1 MASGV
6 PRGLDPVGVRIA
18 LEGGK
23 HWGASDQARYDA
35 WARSRG
41 KSSPSPSSRG
51 GNPWPSNLDPN
62 LARQAL
68 QGGSSWGPNDQA
80 RYNALVRQRQQGN
93 SRPAPS
99 PSPRP
104 APRPAPSGGGGS
116 YGTRASNIPKG
127 LDPNLVR
134 QALGGGSS
142 WGPNDQARYNALVRQ
157 KQQGNRG
164 PSPSPSPSGG
174 GGGDYGTRA
183 RNIPS
188 GLNPTL
194 VRQALGGG
202 SSWGPNDQK
211 RYDALARQA
220 AQNNRGPSPAPSGG
234 GGGGGNPWPAGL
246 NPDLARQALEG
257 GKHWGESDQKRY
269 DALVKQQGG
278 GTFASTEGKPFTGG
292 GSSSSS
298 QGNLLSQSTMDEVS
312 AGIGTMFQG
321 QSWGNSLMQ
330 DLFTN
335 GGTEDDDG
343 RRAMRDAFQFD
354 VASKF
359 FNTQLGMA
367 QSEFN
372 LAQNKEGMSF
382 ANNLDRQTGQEAR
395 SHIHSLNMMQMDKQ
409 YQLNNQFAQHD
420 YNRGI
425 GMLAAQGEQLRKNYA
440 AEGEQNRL
448 NTITT
453 GEQMRQN
460 MAAQG
465 DQDRRTTVIQG
476 EQQRQNYAAQG
487 VEQRKNIAATGV
499 ENRLQA
505 ATEGE
510 QQRLNIGKTA
520 YEERSTMTHSDD
532 LMARREKRQNARARA
547 NVRDF

>member
-1 MASGV
+1 MAANV
-6 PRGLDPVGVRIA
+6 PRGLDPEGVRIA
-18 LEGGK
+18 LGGGK
-23 HWGASDQARYDA
+23 HWGPNDQARYDA

-41 KSSPSPSSRG
+41 KSSGGSR
-51 GNPWPSNLDPN
+51 GNPWPSHLDAN
-62 LARQAL
+62 LA
-68 QGGSSWGPNDQA
+68 
-80 RYNALVRQRQQGN
+80 
-93 SRPAPS
+93 
-99 PSPRP
+99 
-104 APRPAPSGGGGS
+104 
-116 YGTRASNIPKG
+116 
-127 LDPNLVR
+127 R

-157 KQQGNRG
+157 RQQNSRPSPSPSPASRGNPWPSNLDANLARQALGGGSSWGPNDQARYDALVRQRQQSSRG
-164 PSPSPSPSGG
+164 PSPSPSGG
-174 GGGDYGTRA
+174 GGGSYGTRA
-183 RNIPS
+183 KNIPS
-188 GLNPTL
+188 GLNPTW
-194 VRQALGGG
+194 VKQALGGG

-211 RYDALARQA
+211 RYDAIARQNG
-220 AQNNRGPSPAPSGG
+220 QSNSGPSPSPSS
-234 GGGGGNPWPAGL
+234 GGGGNPWPSGL
-246 NPDLARQALEG
+246 DPNLARQALGG
-257 GKHWGESDQKRY
+257 GKHWGSSDQARY

-278 GTFASTEGKPFTGG
+278 TGTNPTSPSPSP
-292 GSSSSS
+292 SSGS
-298 QGNLLSQSTMDEVS
+298 QGNLLSQSTMNEVS
-312 AGIGTMFQG
+312 QGIGTMFQG

-382 ANNLDRQTGQEAR
+382 ANNLDRQTGQESRA
-395 SHIHSLNMMQMDKQ
+395 HIHSLNMMQMDKQ

-425 GMLAAQGEQLRKNYA
+425 GMLAAQGEQVRKNYA

-453 GEQMRQN
+453 GEQLRQN

-465 DQDRRTTVIQG
+465 DQDRRTTVVQG
-476 EQQRQNYAAQG
+476 EQQRENYAAQG
-487 VEQRKNIAATGV
+487 IEQRKNIAATGV

>member
-6 PRGLDPVGVRIA
+6 PRGLDPTGVRIA

-41 KSSPSPSSRG
+41 KSPSPSPSPSSRG
-51 GNPWPSNLDPN
+51 GNPWPSGLDAN
-62 LARQAL
+62 LARQAMW
-68 QGGSSWGPNDQA
+68 GGKHWGSSDQA
-80 RYNALVRQRQQGN
+80 RYNQLVAQRNRGN
-93 SRPAPS
+93 SPSPRPAPS

-104 APRPAPSGGGGS
+104 APSSSRGGNPWPSG
-116 YGTRASNIPKG
+116 
-127 LDPNLVR
+127 LDANLAR
-134 QALGGGSS
+134 QALGGGKHWGSS
-142 WGPNDQARYNALVRQ
+142 DQQRYDALVRQ
-157 KQQGNRG
+157 RQQSNRG

-174 GGGDYGTRA
+174 GGGG
-183 RNIPS
+183 NPWPS
-188 GLNPTL
+188 GLDPNL
-194 VRQALGGG
+194 ARQALGGG
-202 SSWGPNDQK
+202 KHWGAPDQA
-211 RYDALARQA
+211 RYDALIKQK
-220 AQNNRGPSPAPSGG
+220 NGLVTPPRGPSPGS
-234 GGGGGNPWPAGL
+234 
-246 NPDLARQALEG
+246 
-257 GKHWGESDQKRY
+257 S
-269 DALVKQQGG
+269 
-278 GTFASTEGKPFTGG
+278 SS
-292 GSSSSS
+292 SSSSS
-298 QGNLLSQSTMDEVS
+298 QGSLLSQSTMNEVS
-312 AGIGTMFQG
+312 EGIGTMFQG

-359 FNTQLGMA
+359 FNTQLGMS

-372 LAQNKEGMSF
+372 LAQNKEGMAF
-382 ANNLDRQTGQEAR
+382 ANNLDRQTGQESRA
-395 SHIHSLNMMQMDKQ
+395 HIHSLNMMQMDKQ

-425 GMLAAQGEQLRKNYA
+425 GMLAAQGEQVRKNYA

-453 GEQMRQN
+453 GEQLRQN

-476 EQQRQNYAAQG
+476 EQQRENYAAQG